1 MSSCKSQM
9 EIASNGIAFEGIR
22 ADFLRQN
29 NRPDLA
35 YEAERE
41 RQSWEPKF
49 QTAQMIAAGELEG
62 GQ

>member
-9 EIASNGIAFEGIR
+9 EIASSGIAFEAIR
-22 ADFLRQN
+22 FSYWKAN

-41 RQSWEPKF
+41 RQSWALKF
-49 QTAQMIAAGELEG
+49 QTAQLIAAGELEG
-62 GQ
+62 QQ